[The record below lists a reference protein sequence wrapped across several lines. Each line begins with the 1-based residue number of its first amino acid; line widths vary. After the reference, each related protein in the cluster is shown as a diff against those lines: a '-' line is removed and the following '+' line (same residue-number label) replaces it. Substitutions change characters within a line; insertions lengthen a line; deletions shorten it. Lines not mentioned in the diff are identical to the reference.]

1 MLIYTG
7 KNLSKSKKNSK
18 ETLSSTEN
26 TKGLTCE
33 KKSMLES
40 NEEDKQGFKE

>member
-18 ETLSSTEN
+18 ETLSGTEN
-26 TKGLTCE
+26 IKGLTCE
-33 KKSMLES
+33 KKSMLELP
-40 NEEDKQGFKE
+40 EEDKVGFKE